1 MLFLD
6 VNMYLRTGFE
16 PGIGTAVEFHPRTL
30 TGSGV
35 LPPIPAPRGAIW
47 ALLRP
52 VGGSALTG
60 AAAPDGA
67 Q

>member
-6 VNMYLRTGFE
+6 VDMYLRTGFE
-16 PGIGTAVEFHPRTL
+16 PGFGTAVEFHPRTL

-52 VGGSALTG
+52 VGRRGPGQRG
-60 AAAPDGA
+60 AADGA

>member
-16 PGIGTAVEFHPRTL
+16 PGFGTAVEFHPRTL

-52 VGGSALTG
+52 VGGSS
-60 AAAPDGA
+60 AAPDGA